1 MNIKVK
7 FILIFLTFSLSLV
20 TVFLNYNK
28 GKIPFALSVCGTTV
42 FLLLL
47 ILFIKNNNVLE
58 IFGKKKWL

>member
-58 IFGKKKWL
+58 IFGKKK

>member
-20 TVFLNYNK
+20 TFFLNYNK

-58 IFGKKKWL
+58 IFGKKK